1 MKQKKVV
8 DKKNIPEGVLVL
20 SFVIF
25 ASAFLS
31 FIVGSLFFSLA
42 DSSTELLQSFNLS
55 STILFFVG
63 ILFLAPAVLNY
74 FIAKGLMNKKRWSWL
89 VMLVFSGFSIILN
102 IINLFN
108 QMYYS
113 SSFGIIIGGLIF
125 WYLINP
131 KTAKHYN

>member
-42 DSSTELLQSFNLS
+42 DISTELLQSFNLS

-63 ILFLAPAVLNY
+63 ILFLASAVLNY

>member
-63 ILFLAPAVLNY
+63 ILFLASAVLIY